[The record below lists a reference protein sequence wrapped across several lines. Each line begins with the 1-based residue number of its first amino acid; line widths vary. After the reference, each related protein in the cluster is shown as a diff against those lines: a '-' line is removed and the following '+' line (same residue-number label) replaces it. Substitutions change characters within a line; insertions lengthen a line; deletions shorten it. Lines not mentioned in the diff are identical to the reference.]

1 MLNIIWLLLM
11 MLAVIFGIINGRLDA
26 VVSAVTDSAKMAFE
40 IALGLV
46 GIMVFWLGLM
56 KVAEECGLVTLIAR
70 LLKPILTR
78 LFPEVPP
85 EHPAMGAMVLN
96 MSANILGL
104 GNAATPLGL
113 KAMKELDTL
122 NPIPGVATNPM
133 CTFLAINTA
142 SIQLIPVTAMAYLAA
157 NGGTHPTDIISSALL
172 ASICTTTAA
181 IISVKLLAKLPCFRY
196 KAVEESV

>member
-11 MLAVIFGIINGRLDA
+11 VLSVIFGVINGKLDA
-26 VVSAVTDSAKMAFE
+26 VVTAVTDSAKMAFE

-56 KVAEECGLVTLIAR
+56 KVAEECGLITLIAR
-70 LLKPILTR
+70 LLKPIMTR
-78 LFPEVPP
+78 LFPEVPA
-85 EHPAMGAMVLN
+85 EHPAMGAMILN

-104 GNAATPLGL
+104 GNAATPMGL

-122 NPIPGVATNPM
+122 NTNPGVATNPM

-142 SIQLIPVTAMAYLAA
+142 SIQLIPVTAMAYLSA
-157 NGGTHPTDIISSALL
+157 NGATHPTDIISSALL
-172 ASICTTTAA
+172 ASICTTTMA
-181 IISVKLLAKLPCFRY
+181 ILSVKLLAKLPTFRF
-196 KAVEESV
+196 KSAEEYR